1 MPFGN
6 YVVTITNI
14 RFRREMVM
22 SLINRDVLSL
32 KTKYSVSFKN
42 QFNLFVFATVINCY
56 HSLHLNILLIS
67 SLIKLKTF

>member
-14 RFRREMVM
+14 RLRRELVM

-32 KTKYSVSFKN
+32 KTKYSVSFRN
-42 QFNLFVFATVINCY
+42 QFNLFVFDTVINCY
-56 HSLHLNILLIS
+56 HSLHLILCVS
-67 SLIKLKTF
+67 SLIKLKSF

>member
-22 SLINRDVLSL
+22 SLINRYVL
-32 KTKYSVSFKN
+32 TGTQFKN
-42 QFNLFVFATVINCY
+42 KIFR
-56 HSLHLNILLIS
+56 
-67 SLIKLKTF
+67 